1 MVTLSVEVTSKS
13 SLHVCNI
20 CTPAVSASLH
30 PCVCKHKQV
39 RISYGPR
46 NPSNPDNSQSL
57 RLYCTL
63 HNIKEGRGR
72 REQALDHLRDKH
84 LTTYVIGIVIG
95 GENIDWQLPSSVQ
108 TVCELLGVKKTTV
121 YKYRK
126 QIDIKYVQPK
136 RQTRSDALDS
146 QPWYYWIPFGN
157 WTVTKAQTQTIRLK
171 SMTLVVQIIT
181 DMIPCLTTQ
190 EKRIEYA

>member
-1 MVTLSVEVTSKS
+1 VVTLSVEVTSKS
-13 SLHVCNI
+13 TLHVCNI

-72 REQALDHLRDKH
+72 REQALDHLRAWYCDWWGK
-84 LTTYVIGIVIG
+84 YISIGNYNLVSKLFVNFWELRKLQFTST
-95 GENIDWQLPSSVQ
+95 ENKKISSMYSPS
-108 TVCELLGVKKTTV
+108 
-121 YKYRK
+121 
-126 QIDIKYVQPK
+126 D
-136 RQTRSDALDS
+136 RQEAML
-146 QPWYYWIPFGN
+146 
-157 WTVTKAQTQTIRLK
+157 
-171 SMTLVVQIIT
+171 
-181 DMIPCLTTQ
+181 
-190 EKRIEYA
+190 